1 MIYQLPNG
9 KVINI
14 SIETY
19 LRMTDEDLRY
29 LSESNAGTHVSNTSP
44 FNISEAAAKADMSQD
59 SDYIDPD
66 VFDNNYS
73 EDDIDYPDINF
84 NE

>member
-14 SIETY
+14 SVESY
-19 LRMTDEDLRY
+19 LRMTDEDLHY
-29 LSESNAGTHVSNTSP
+29 LSESSAGTHVSNTNP
-44 FNISEAAAKADMSQD
+44 FSISESAAKADINED
-59 SDYIDPD
+59 SEYIDPD
-66 VFDNNYS
+66 GFDNNYF